1 MMKKADE
8 LPMDEE
14 SGSMESD
21 SEFRPSPAKKTP
33 CREPEQELL
42 SGHDKLYGNGASGVG
57 GSPGGFFRR
66 LWFPISE

>member
-1 MMKKADE
+1 MKKVDE
-8 LPMDEE
+8 LPLDEN

-21 SEFRPSPAKKTP
+21 SEPQPSPANETP
-33 CREPEQELL
+33 CRDAEPELL
-42 SGHDKLYGNGASGVG
+42 SEYDKLYGNGASGTG